1 MYQIQRSVS
10 QLVLLSLVTLLVL
23 SRLDYGSVTLTG
35 ILRNLT
41 NQLQSVLNAA
51 ERLLLSGHISPL
63 LCDLRCLRIPQQ
75 IKFCLA
81 VLMSRC
87 CNKHRNIW
95 RRMCSEIVCSP
106 SVITTDGH
114 ACGLHRPASRSRT
127 QLGVGFWSPPM
138 CLL

>member
-51 ERLLLSGHISPL
+51 ERLLLSGHISPVST
-63 LCDLRCLRIPQQ
+63 
-75 IKFCLA
+75 A
-81 VLMSRC
+81 M
-87 CNKHRNIW
+87 
-95 RRMCSEIVCSP
+95 
-106 SVITTDGH
+106 
-114 ACGLHRPASRSRT
+114 
-127 QLGVGFWSPPM
+127 
-138 CLL
+138 